1 MIKNNYQELFKKSGV
16 HFKNQALLDTAFT
29 HRSYLNEN
37 PSAGEHNERLEFLG
51 DAVLELAVTDY
62 LFNLYPDKK
71 EGELTSLRAAL
82 VRKST
87 LTEIAEELNFIK
99 YLRLSKGEK
108 KNQNKAKASILGN
121 TTEAFIGALFLD
133 QGFEKAR
140 EFINKW
146 LLPRLKKIL
155 ESKQYIDAK
164 SHFQEIM
171 QEKLSAT
178 PAYKVIREEGP
189 DHDKT
194 FTVTVYVN
202 NKAWGSG
209 SGPSKQEAEMLAAE
223 EALRKVKE
231 EG

>member
-1 MIKNNYQELFKKSGV
+1 MAKNNYKKLLEKIGID
-16 HFKNQALLDTAFT
+16 FQNQNLLDTAFT

-37 PSAGEHNERLEFLG
+37 PETGEHNERMEFLG
-51 DAVLELAVTDY
+51 DAVLELAVTEY
-62 LFNLYPDKK
+62 LFHLYQDKS

-87 LTEIAEELNFIK
+87 LTELAEELNFEK

-108 KNQNKAKASILGN
+108 QNQGKAKASILAN
-121 TTEAFIGALFLD
+121 TTEAFIGAIFLD
-133 QGFEKAR
+133 QGFEKAK
-140 EFINKW
+140 EFINQY
-146 LLPRLKKIL
+146 LLPKLKKIL
-155 ESKQYIDAK
+155 ESGEHIDAK

-171 QEKLSAT
+171 QERASAT
-178 PAYKVIREEGP
+178 PIYKVVKEEGP

-202 NKAWGSG
+202 DKAWGSG

-223 EALRKVKE
+223 EALRKIE
-231 EG
+231 EER